1 VRQELRPWERLRP
14 AKPKPLTPEKI
25 AALKATGGVTEDF
38 LAELQAA
45 EVWINH
51 KYTVQVTRRE
61 DGSVAELSIR
71 RNDRKAAHDWRD
83 FQRIKNEIAGDEI
96 EAVEL
101 YPAMSRLMDT
111 ANQYYIFCLPP
122 GEKVAAGLMVTARAT
137 TAEAAALG
145 ATQRELPSD
154 WVLPEVEL

>member
-1 VRQELRPWERLRP
+1 
-14 AKPKPLTPEKI
+14 
-25 AALKATGGVTEDF
+25 
-38 LAELQAA
+38 
-45 EVWINH
+45 
-51 KYTVQVTRRE
+51 
-61 DGSVAELSIR
+61 
-71 RNDRKAAHDWRD
+71 
-83 FQRIKNEIAGDEI
+83 
-96 EAVEL
+96 
-101 YPAMSRLMDT
+101 MDT